1 MLTGSWSPSRPIKI
15 FKLPEFPP
23 PLAYQYVQS
32 YYNDLIKEL
41 SKAISETTPDDS
53 ALLARY
59 YYLRGLVNSVA
70 GKRVDALRDF
80 QSLYKTDMDIFPA
93 ELLNA
98 LVESLPAEER
108 RTAEGRPDLKR
119 LISWVKRENER
130 ERARPMDGGTVK
142 RFELP
147 KIHLHMEDFVRRV
160 QESGIVKDQGTIQR
174 LFEALTVGG
183 YKAQPIR
190 IELFYVLGKLMG

>member
-1 MLTGSWSPSRPIKI
+1 MLTGSWSPSKPIKI